1 VSEST
6 RVQVLRQ
13 AYSAFNRGVV
23 DGFMDL
29 LDEHVELRPPPTSV
43 EPEPLRGREAV
54 REYLAPNMFEFQ
66 TADPQEIDEEGDRIL
81 VVAHV
86 RARGRG
92 SGIEV
97 DDTVFHVWTV
107 VGDRVVRFD
116 VYTDRDQAL
125 AAFRN
130 ESGAR

>member
-1 VSEST
+1 MSEST